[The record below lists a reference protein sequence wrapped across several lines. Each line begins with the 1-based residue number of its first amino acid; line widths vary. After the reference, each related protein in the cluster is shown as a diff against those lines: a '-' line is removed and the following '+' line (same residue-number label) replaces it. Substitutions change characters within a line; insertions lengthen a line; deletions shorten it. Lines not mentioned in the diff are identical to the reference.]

1 LNKNNLI
8 YIAGGLWGL
17 IGVFLIYR
25 GTGMYQL
32 AVDEQNSTQIGI
44 LFSVTLGIIVGFFKG
59 LFVLSKSAR
68 RNKSRIQGL
77 ESPVKIHHI
86 FSKPF
91 YGLIAGMM
99 LLGILIRNF
108 NEYLGGYIVV
118 AGVYCGIGV
127 ALMVGS
133 RAYWKSEGETS
144 IPESTPEL

>member
-1 LNKNNLI
+1 LTKNKLI

-25 GTGMYQL
+25 GMGMYQL
-32 AVDEQNSTQIGI
+32 AVDGQNATQMGVV
-44 LFSVTLGIIVGFFKG
+44 FSVTIGIIVGFFKG

-68 RNKSRIQGL
+68 KNKSRIEGL
-77 ESPVKIHHI
+77 ESPVKIHDI

-99 LLGILIRNF
+99 LLGFMVRNF

-118 AGVYCGIGV
+118 AGIYCGIGI

-133 RAYWKSEGETS
+133 RAYWKSENE
-144 IPESTPEL
+144 IPVTD

>member
-1 LNKNNLI
+1 MSKNNLI
-8 YIAGGLWGL
+8 YIAAGLWGL
-17 IGVFLIYR
+17 IGVLLITR
-25 GTGMYQL
+25 GIDMYQL
-32 AVDEQNSTQIGI
+32 AVDEQNSTQMGI
-44 LFSVTLGIIVGFFKG
+44 IFSVTIGIIVGFFKG

-68 RNKSRIQGL
+68 KNKSRIQGL
-77 ESPVKIHHI
+77 ESPLKIHQI

-91 YGLIAGMM
+91 YGLIVGMM

-133 RAYWKSEGETS
+133 RAYWKSEDKAP
-144 IPESTPEL
+144 IPESTP

>member
-1 LNKNNLI
+1 M
-8 YIAGGLWGL
+8 

-32 AVDEQNSTQIGI
+32 AVDEQSSTQMGI
-44 LFSVTLGIIVGFFKG
+44 IYSVTLGIIVGFFKG

-68 RNKSRIQGL
+68 KNRSRIQGL
-77 ESPVKIHHI
+77 ESPVKIHQI

-99 LLGILIRNF
+99 LLGILVRSF

-118 AGVYCGIGV
+118 AGIYCAIGV

-133 RAYWKSEGETS
+133 RVYWKSEGEVPVT
-144 IPESTPEL
+144 ESTPQL

>member
-1 LNKNNLI
+1 MTKNKLI

-17 IGVFLIYR
+17 IGVLLIYR
-25 GTGMYQL
+25 GTNMYQL
-32 AVDEQNSTQIGI
+32 AVDEQSSTQMGVLISVSIGI
-44 LFSVTLGIIVGFFKG
+44 AIGFFKG

-68 RNKSRIQGL
+68 KNRSRIEGL
-77 ESPVKIHHI
+77 DSPVKIHDI

-99 LLGILIRNF
+99 LLGFMVRNF

-118 AGVYCGIGV
+118 AGIYCAIGI

-133 RAYWKSEGETS
+133 RAYWKSESEILVTD
-144 IPESTPEL
+144 STP

>member
-1 LNKNNLI
+1 M
-8 YIAGGLWGL
+8 

-32 AVDEQNSTQIGI
+32 AVDEQSSTQMGI
-44 LFSVTLGIIVGFFKG
+44 IYSVTLGIIIGFFKG

-68 RNKSRIQGL
+68 KNRSRIQGL
-77 ESPVKIHHI
+77 ESPVKIHQI

-99 LLGILIRNF
+99 LLGILVRSF

-118 AGVYCGIGV
+118 AGIYCAIGV

-133 RAYWKSEGETS
+133 RAYWKSETEVPVT
-144 IPESTPEL
+144 ESTPQL

>member
-1 LNKNNLI
+1 M
-8 YIAGGLWGL
+8 

-32 AVDEQNSTQIGI
+32 AVDEQSSTQMGI
-44 LFSVTLGIIVGFFKG
+44 IYSVIIGIIVGFFKG
-59 LFVLSKSAR
+59 LFVLSKSAHKNR
-68 RNKSRIQGL
+68 SRIQGL
-77 ESPVKIHHI
+77 ESPVKIHQI

-99 LLGILIRNF
+99 LLGILVRSF

-118 AGVYCGIGV
+118 AGIYCAIGV

-133 RAYWKSEGETS
+133 RVYWKSEAEVPVT
-144 IPESTPEL
+144 ESTPQL

>member
-1 LNKNNLI
+1 LTKNKLI
-8 YIAGGLWGL
+8 YIASGLWGL

-25 GTGMYQL
+25 GMGMYQL
-32 AVDEQNSTQIGI
+32 AVAGQNATQVGI
-44 LFSVTLGIIVGFFKG
+44 VFSVTIGIIVGFFKG

-68 RNKSRIQGL
+68 KNRSRIEGL

-99 LLGILIRNF
+99 LLGILVRSF

-118 AGVYCGIGV
+118 AGIYCGIGV

-133 RAYWKSEGETS
+133 RAYWKSETEVPVTDR
-144 IPESTPEL
+144 TPQL

>member
-1 LNKNNLI
+1 MSKNNLI
-8 YIAGGLWGL
+8 YIAASLWGL
-17 IGVFLIYR
+17 IGLFLIYR
-25 GTGMYQL
+25 GIHMYQL
-32 AVDEQNSTQIGI
+32 AVDEQNSTQMGIILSVTIGI
-44 LFSVTLGIIVGFFKG
+44 FVGFFKG

-68 RNKSRIQGL
+68 KNKSRIQGL
-77 ESPVKIHHI
+77 ESPLKLHHI

-99 LLGILIRNF
+99 LLGILLRNF

-133 RAYWKSEGETS
+133 RAYWKSEDEAP
-144 IPESTPEL
+144 IPESTPQL

>member
-1 LNKNNLI
+1 
-8 YIAGGLWGL
+8 
-17 IGVFLIYR
+17 
-25 GTGMYQL
+25 MYQL

-44 LFSVTLGIIVGFFKG
+44 ILSVTIGIIVGFFKG

-68 RNKSRIQGL
+68 KNKSRIQGL
-77 ESPVKIHHI
+77 ESPLKIHHI

-99 LLGILIRNF
+99 LLGILLRNF

-133 RAYWKSEGETS
+133 RAYWKSEDETPV
-144 IPESTPEL
+144 PETTPQL

>member
-1 LNKNNLI
+1 
-8 YIAGGLWGL
+8 
-17 IGVFLIYR
+17 
-25 GTGMYQL
+25 MYQL
-32 AVDEQNSTQIGI
+32 AVDEQNSTQMGI
-44 LFSVTLGIIVGFFKG
+44 IFSVTIGIVVGFFKG

-68 RNKSRIQGL
+68 KNKSRIQGL
-77 ESPVKIHHI
+77 ESQVKIHHI

-99 LLGILIRNF
+99 LLGILLRNF

-133 RAYWKSEGETS
+133 RAYWKPETEA
-144 IPESTPEL
+144 PEVQ

>member
-1 LNKNNLI
+1 M
-8 YIAGGLWGL
+8 

-25 GTGMYQL
+25 GTSMYQL
-32 AVDEQNSTQIGI
+32 AVDEQNSTQMAVVFSVLIGI
-44 LFSVTLGIIVGFFKG
+44 TVGFFKG

-68 RNKSRIQGL
+68 KNRSRIQDL
-77 ESPVKIHHI
+77 QSPVKIHHI

-91 YGLIAGMM
+91 YGLIISMM

-118 AGVYCGIGV
+118 AGVYCAIGV

-133 RAYWKSEGETS
+133 RAYWKSEVPVT
-144 IPESTPEL
+144 ESPPQL

>member
-1 LNKNNLI
+1 M
-8 YIAGGLWGL
+8 
-17 IGVFLIYR
+17 IYR
-25 GTGMYQL
+25 GINMYQL
-32 AVDEQNSTQIGI
+32 AVDEQNSTQMGIIFSVTIGI
-44 LFSVTLGIIVGFFKG
+44 LVGFFKG

-68 RNKSRIQGL
+68 KNRSRIQGL

-99 LLGILIRNF
+99 LLGVLLRNF

-133 RAYWKSEGETS
+133 RAYWKSETEAPIEETV
-144 IPESTPEL
+144 

>member
-1 LNKNNLI
+1 MI
-8 YIAGGLWGL
+8 T
-17 IGVFLIYR
+17 R
-25 GTGMYQL
+25 GIDMYQL
-32 AVDEQNSTQIGI
+32 AVNEQNSTQMGIIFSVAIGI
-44 LFSVTLGIIVGFFKG
+44 TVGFFKG

-68 RNKSRIQGL
+68 KNKSRIQGL
-77 ESPVKIHHI
+77 ESPLKIHHI

-99 LLGILIRNF
+99 LLGILLRNF

-133 RAYWKSEGETS
+133 RVYWKPEEEAPL
-144 IPESTPEL
+144 PESTS

>member
-1 LNKNNLI
+1 M
-8 YIAGGLWGL
+8 

-25 GTGMYQL
+25 GIDMYQL
-32 AVDEQNSTQIGI
+32 AVDEQNSTQMGI
-44 LFSVTLGIIVGFFKG
+44 IFSVTIGIVVGFFKG

-68 RNKSRIQGL
+68 KNKSRIQGL

-99 LLGILIRNF
+99 FLGILLRNF

-133 RAYWKSEGETS
+133 RAYWKSDTEAPIEETV
-144 IPESTPEL
+144 

>member
-1 LNKNNLI
+1 
-8 YIAGGLWGL
+8 
-17 IGVFLIYR
+17 
-25 GTGMYQL
+25 MYQL
-32 AVDEQNSTQIGI
+32 AVDEQNSTQMGIVFSVLIGI
-44 LFSVTLGIIVGFFKG
+44 TVGFFKG

-68 RNKSRIQGL
+68 KNRSRIQGL

-91 YGLIAGMM
+91 YGLIASMM

-133 RAYWKSEGETS
+133 RAYWKSEVPVTE
-144 IPESTPEL
+144 PPQ

>member
-1 LNKNNLI
+1 M
-8 YIAGGLWGL
+8 

-32 AVDEQNSTQIGI
+32 AVDEQSSTQMGI
-44 LFSVTLGIIVGFFKG
+44 IYSVTLGIIVGFFKG

-68 RNKSRIQGL
+68 KNRSRIQGL
-77 ESPVKIHHI
+77 ESPVKIHQL

-99 LLGILIRNF
+99 LLGILVRSF

-118 AGVYCGIGV
+118 AGIYCAIGV

-133 RAYWKSEGETS
+133 RVYWKSETEVPVT
-144 IPESTPEL
+144 ESTPQL

>member
-17 IGVFLIYR
+17 IGVFLITR
-25 GTGMYQL
+25 GIFMYQL
-32 AVDEQNSTQIGI
+32 AVDEQNSTQMGI
-44 LFSVTLGIIVGFFKG
+44 LFSVTLGILVGFFKG

-68 RNKSRIQGL
+68 KNRSRIQDL

-99 LLGILIRNF
+99 LLGILLRNF

-133 RAYWKSEGETS
+133 RAYWKSEGEAS